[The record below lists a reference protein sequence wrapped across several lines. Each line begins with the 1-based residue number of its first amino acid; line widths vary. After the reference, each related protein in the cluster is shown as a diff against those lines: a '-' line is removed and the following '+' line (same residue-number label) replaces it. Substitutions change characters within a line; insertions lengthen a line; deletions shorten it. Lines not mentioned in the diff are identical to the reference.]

1 MIKKLFLAA
10 LFFWTIIFPDNLF
23 SQNYCQTNRFV
34 NANFFTENK
43 IQIDT
48 SITYG
53 VAIDWLGVVDTQK
66 FHIAYPKLNIDT
78 LQQRP
83 FIMLMH
89 GGGYHTEDDF
99 SNKNQW
105 NKLCLLLAERGFV
118 AATIDYRV
126 GWKDPD
132 EDWDPKGK
140 VEPTAVHAVY
150 RAFQDARAA
159 LRYFVHNA
167 SVYGIDTNNIFIGGR
182 SAGGDISL
190 HTAFLSQ
197 QNIDSLIATLSIDS
211 HKLLGSLDSS
221 TNSLTEKYKIRGV
234 INMWGP
240 IPDTVFIDASE
251 AHSIPIIMFHGTD
264 DKSVPYKKFCPPDYS
279 YTRYGSYY
287 IAQRYKHL
295 GACYQLN
302 TKLGGGHGE
311 DFDNEFLA
319 DHISSFFKNV
329 LCNTCKSEEFESK
342 VSLKWKIELFFSSG
356 VYLNI
361 IAVIILIFII
371 VLLRK
376 FIRRRKQKLNI

>member
-1 MIKKLFLAA
+1 MIKKLFFAA
-10 LFFWTIIFPDNLF
+10 LLFWTIIFAGNAKSQDNF
-23 SQNYCQTNRFV
+23 QSSRFFDSK
-34 NANFFTENK
+34 FFNDEK
-43 IQIDT
+43 IKIDT
-48 SITYG
+48 NVAYG
-53 VAIDWLGVVDTQK
+53 VAIDWLGVADTQK
-66 FHIAYPKLNIDT
+66 FHIAYPKLNIGR
-78 LQQRP
+78 QKYQP

-89 GGGYHTEDDF
+89 GGGYQTEDDF

-105 NKLCLLLAERGFV
+105 VELCFKLAKRGFV
-118 AATIDYRV
+118 VATIDYRV
-126 GWKDPD
+126 GYKEWSPRAKID
-132 EDWDPKGK
+132 
-140 VEPTAVHAVY
+140 PTAFYAGY
-150 RAFQDARAA
+150 RAFQDVRAA

-197 QNIDSLIATLSIDS
+197 QNIDSLISIENLDC
-211 HKLLGSLDSS
+211 HKILGSLDSS

-240 IPDTVFIDASE
+240 IPDTAFIDISE

-264 DKSVPYKKFCPPDYS
+264 DKLVFYKKSCPPNYPF
-279 YTRYGSYY
+279 TRYGSFF
-287 IAQRYKHL
+287 IAQRYKNL

-329 LCNTCKSEEFESK
+329 LSNTCKSEEFESK
-342 VSLKWKIELFFSSG
+342 VSFQWKIKLFFSSG
-356 VYLNI
+356 AYLNI
-361 IAVIILIFII
+361 IAVIILVLII

-376 FIRRRKQKLNI
+376 FIRRRKQKLNNKT